1 MSAHNSS
8 RSQYTPIT
16 TAPDVSIE
24 AGLLKDTQT
33 SNLDPSSSI
42 TDAEKTKVE
51 NKDEKNENGKFE
63 RIRRQPPRDTDV
75 IFDGGSDADV
85 EPVSES
91 EFEND
96 FMMPV
101 GDKGEKKSKF
111 RKSLRDN
118 STIAPEYDGEEEF
131 EPAEAE
137 SGSRP
142 QSGSIIFGTGIE
154 NQCSVTG
161 NVNLNKIEDPY
172 QQDSEDSSSLQ
183 LTPTST
189 AEFATESDSQPI
201 HRISAK
207 TELDHG
213 SASGEGADA
222 NHEAE
227 TASQAAAHL
236 DSLDP
241 MNPSVEQDD
250 ARRNASIR
258 ATIEG
263 LRNPADTAPFHV
275 ILAFILTLTL
285 TYLELILL
293 EDDQAYFCSRP
304 STMALLNSVI
314 LLLSWEI
321 FVLIDIILIGG
332 IGFRDI
338 RYHSV
343 EEIPDVRL
351 TEELNQLR
359 FHRIRSFVTPFIA
372 WIWFYMM
379 AQFPIVHAKGMCS
392 AEELG
397 GGENSIANAT
407 AVAFV
412 DSTSHVLLGAVKNA
426 TNATVK
432 ALMDAAA
439 QD

>member
-1 MSAHNSS
+1 MTNKLLTLKQA
-8 RSQYTPIT
+8 IT

-24 AGLLKDTQT
+24 AGLSKDTQI

-42 TDAEKTKVE
+42 TDTEKTKVE
-51 NKDEKNENGKFE
+51 NKDEKNGNGKFE

-75 IFDGGSDADV
+75 IFDGGSDANV

-96 FMMPV
+96 FMMPI
-101 GDKGEKKSKF
+101 GDKGEKKSEF
-111 RKSLRDN
+111 RKSLKESR
-118 STIAPEYDGEEEF
+118 STIAAEF
-131 EPAEAE
+131 ESE
-137 SGSRP
+137 SRP
-142 QSGSIIFGTGIE
+142 QSSSANFSTGIE
-154 NQCSVTG
+154 DQPSATG
-161 NVNLNKIEDPY
+161 NGNLDKIEDLY

-258 ATIEG
+258 ATIKG
-263 LRNPADTAPFHV
+263 LRNPADTAPFHI
-275 ILAFILTLTL
+275 ILALILTLTF

-314 LLLSWEI
+314 LLLSWEM

-379 AQFPIVHAKGMCS
+379 AHFPIVHAKGMCS

-432 ALMDAAA
+432 AFMDAAA